1 LPAVDPVVPGLAE
14 LAVRTEAS
22 AARPVVLVDGG
33 SGSGKT
39 TLATALAGRIGAVL
53 VRLDDLY
60 PGWDGL
66 AEGSA
71 AVARDI
77 LGQQRYRRWDWAA
90 DRAADVVSVDPS
102 SPLVIEGSGSL
113 SRENRALATFA
124 IWIDLEERLRKER
137 ALARDGDAYV
147 PYWDRWAAQERDF
160 FLRERP
166 DLLADVRID
175 GRTLT
180 GT

>member
-1 LPAVDPVVPGLAE
+1 MPGLAE
-14 LAVRTEAS
+14 LAARAAAS

-39 TLATALAGRIGAVL
+39 TLATALAQRLGAVL

-66 AEGSA
+66 DSGSA
-71 AVARDI
+71 AVARDV
-77 LGQQRYRRWDWAA
+77 LGRHHYRRWDWAA
-90 DRAADVVSVDPS
+90 DAPADQVSIDPS
-102 SPLVIEGSGSL
+102 VPLVVEGSGSL

-124 IWIDLEERLRKER
+124 IWIDLEEHLRKER

-160 FLRERP
+160 FVRERP
-166 DLLADVRID
+166 DLLADARID
-175 GRTLT
+175 GRTLG

>member
-1 LPAVDPVVPGLAE
+1 MPGLAE
-14 LAVRTEAS
+14 LAARVTAS

-39 TLATALAGRIGAVL
+39 TLATALAQRIGAVL
-53 VRLDDLY
+53 VRLDDFY

-66 AEGSA
+66 EAASA
-71 AVARDI
+71 AVARDV
-77 LGQQRYRRWDWAA
+77 LGRNRYRRWDWEA
-90 DRAADVVSVDPS
+90 DATADLVSVDPAA
-102 SPLVIEGSGSL
+102 PLVIEGSGSL
-113 SRENRALATFA
+113 SRENRAHATFA
-124 IWIDLEERLRKER
+124 IWIDLEEHLRKER

-147 PYWDRWAAQERDF
+147 PYWDRWATQERAF
-160 FLRERP
+160 FVRERP

-175 GRTLT
+175 GRTLA

>member
-1 LPAVDPVVPGLAE
+1 MPGLAE
-14 LAVRTEAS
+14 LAARAAAS

-66 AEGSA
+66 DAGSA
-71 AVARDI
+71 AVTRDV
-77 LGQQRYRRWDWAA
+77 LGYHRYRRWDWAA
-90 DRAADVVSVDPS
+90 DAPADLVPIDPAA
-102 SPLVIEGSGSL
+102 PLVVEGSGSL

-124 IWIDLEERLRKER
+124 VWIDLEEHLRKDR
-137 ALARDGDAYV
+137 AIARDGDAYV

-175 GRTLT
+175 GRTLA